1 MNKERRLGRGLEAL
15 LGRVAQAKE
24 NIAAEKGDTA
34 STATA
39 TKTPCS
45 TTNGGSETKLD
56 TPVQPTAGAIPP
68 ATEMPIEIINNQS
81 ALVSDTNA
89 ANGSSSSVLDEPR
102 GVTANT
108 GSGSSNSAVQGSHLR
123 LFQQPAGDSSITKTP
138 VATPPSSQP
147 VKPSADRAAIAA
159 AHSDSDVVQVN
170 VALIEPNPFQPRKD
184 FGESELSD
192 LAESITAHGLLQ
204 PIVCRRVDDT
214 YQLIAGERRLR
225 AAQKAGW
232 DEVPVRVIE
241 TDERGAAELAIVEN
255 LQRKDLNAL
264 EKAASFRRYIKQHR
278 CTQEQLALRLRI
290 DRSTVANFMRLLEL
304 PEPVQQSLA
313 AGKITQGHARA
324 LLPLGEEREQI
335 AFCRR
340 IEREGLSVRK
350 TETMVQE
357 TIKKADA
364 DPLSLSAHSQKT
376 ENTKEHLSAL
386 EQEFRSGLGTKVT
399 ITQGKGGSGKLVI
412 HFNNHEEFNRVKEQ
426 ILGVNQPQAKAG

>member
-1 MNKERRLGRGLEAL
+1 MSKERRLGRGLEAL
-15 LGRVAQAKE
+15 LGRVAQVKE
-24 NIAAEKGDTA
+24 NIAADKPDADNDVGSAPGIGSGIGPSDHMQPMGGDT
-34 STATA
+34 
-39 TKTPCS
+39 
-45 TTNGGSETKLD
+45 
-56 TPVQPTAGAIPP
+56 QP
-68 ATEMPIEIINNQS
+68 ATEKPVEIFQNQS
-81 ALVSDTNA
+81 SPEPSALPP
-89 ANGSSSSVLDEPR
+89 E
-102 GVTANT
+102 
-108 GSGSSNSAVQGSHLR
+108 
-123 LFQQPAGDSSITKTP
+123 QPAPVGELKSEQQSMHNDSGIVQPSNTAQPATKPAKHGDG
-138 VATPPSSQP
+138 
-147 VKPSADRAAIAA
+147 R
-159 AHSDSDVVQVN
+159 SDHDVVQVN
-170 VALIEPNPFQPRKD
+170 IALIEANPFQPRKD
-184 FGESELSD
+184 FDDASMAE

-204 PIVCRRVDDT
+204 PIVARRIDDV

-290 DRSTVANFMRLLEL
+290 DRSTIANFMRLLEL

-313 AGKITQGHARA
+313 AGKISQGHARA

-350 TETMVQE
+350 TESLVQE
-357 TIKKADA
+357 AIKTADA
-364 DPLSLSAHSQKT
+364 EPLSLVSRDGHCSKS

-386 EQEFRSGLGTKVT
+386 EQEFRLGLGTKVK

-412 HFNNHEEFNRVKEQ
+412 HFNNHDEFNRVKDH
-426 ILGVNQPQAKAG
+426 ILGSTQPQAKAG